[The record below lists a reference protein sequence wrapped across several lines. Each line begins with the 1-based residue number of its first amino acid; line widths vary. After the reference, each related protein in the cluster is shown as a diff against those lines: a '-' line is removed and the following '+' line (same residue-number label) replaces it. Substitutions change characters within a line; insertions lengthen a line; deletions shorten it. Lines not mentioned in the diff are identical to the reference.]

1 MVLCN
6 GLQVRPP
13 GSPPRRYN
21 PVTVTTFSIRRGL
34 FVRHTKET
42 TGAVPA
48 FWWILPICSFHWPRS
63 GENMTMDEGLRRSA
77 ASTVWNNQ
85 ISTRPWRS
93 SQSRSGA
100 TRSSISCRTTSGRTQ
115 LTFHRLCDSHISGGA
130 ESSPP
135 RSDPDDRST
144 FSTVRAPGSG
154 PDRGTTY
161 RPHIHADACQ
171 KLRKTLMQVA
181 FRC

>member
-21 PVTVTTFSIRRGL
+21 PVTVPLYYSEGFVCAPYKRDNWRGS
-34 FVRHTKET
+34 
-42 TGAVPA
+42 GI
-48 FWWILPICSFHWPRS
+48 WWNLPICSFHWPRS

-154 PDRGTTY
+154 PDSGTTY

-181 FRC
+181 F